1 MINPSNI
8 SHEQHELMLLLEP
21 KIRYCTGGFTA
32 EQYAEF
38 CGEDLPEPDF
48 DFIEEYRAT
57 KTAACLAAGF

>member
-1 MINPSNI
+1 
-8 SHEQHELMLLLEP
+8 MLLLEP